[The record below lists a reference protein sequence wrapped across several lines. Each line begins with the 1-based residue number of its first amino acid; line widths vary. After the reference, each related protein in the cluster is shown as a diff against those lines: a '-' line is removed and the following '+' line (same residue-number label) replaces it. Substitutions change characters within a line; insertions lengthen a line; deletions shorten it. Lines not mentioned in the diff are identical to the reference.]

1 MLKSITEFIT
11 SLFPPGFSLV
21 AMLQVFAFITAA
33 VVILAVIGKLAFGK
47 GCLDHAV
54 ASAIAILFVYAFF
67 GMLYRLDSQLVEG
80 VIGQLPM
87 IEVRGDTVYLFNLK
101 GANFQDICHQALH
114 VLLMT
119 FAVVALDD
127 LIPDAK
133 NTVSW
138 YVLQFIIALA
148 AILAYCFLVHCLN
161 TYCPDLLNSYAPMIL
176 VCILLFMLFLGA
188 LNVVLSLM
196 LTVVNPLIG
205 AVYTFF
211 LGSKLGKI
219 ITKSVFSTLALFALV
234 WFMHNLGYSSFA
246 VMGGSFV
253 AFLPFML
260 LMLVLWYVVGY
271 VL

>member
-1 MLKSITEFIT
+1 MEVLSEFIL
-11 SLFPPGFSLV
+11 SLFPEGFDVLD
-21 AMLQVFAFITAA
+21 MLKVFAFITAA

-67 GMLYRLDSQLVEG
+67 GVLYRLDKALVDN
-80 VIGQLPM
+80 VVSLLPL
-87 IEVRGDTVYLFNLK
+87 IRIDGETLYLFQLK
-101 GANFQDICHQALH
+101 DAGYQALCEQILR
-114 VLLMT
+114 VLLLT
-119 FAVVALDD
+119 FMVVALDD

-138 YVLQFIIALA
+138 YILQFIIALVA
-148 AILAYCFLVHCLN
+148 TLAYCFVIHCID
-161 TYCPDLLNSYAPMIL
+161 TYWPGLLSSFAPMIL
-176 VCILLFMLFLGA
+176 VSILVFMLFLGA

-211 LGSKLGKI
+211 LGSAVGKV
-219 ITKSVFSTLALFALV
+219 ITKAAFSTLALFALV
-234 WFMHNLGYSSFA
+234 WFMHALGYSSFSIL
-246 VMGGSFV
+246 GGTV
-253 AFLPFML
+253 IAFLPFML
-260 LMLVLWYVVGY
+260 LMLVLWYLVGF